1 MNRRTNT
8 RLFSLL
14 LTICTALGCGCAA
27 RPQAIIQ
34 PQKRMIYEPVR
45 FEDGTPVS
53 DDKEAEA
60 LFEKDPVQTDT
71 TFAENGDTLLTVRH
85 TGAFMRIQLEG
96 LPTDAGID
104 HILLVPMRGEVM
116 DLPVTIPASGPLVIW
131 QAKTPGWIRPAAAIA
146 TAKDGRIWSARLKG
160 QTLRAGTAYR
170 WDATVVTPEAPAPG
184 LTAKV
189 LSSTALPDIEDGEYS
204 GITWLSGNNYAVV
217 DNDQKGGGILHFFI
231 PIDKTGHVGQ
241 VSMRPAAGTVVSTDK
256 NRDGEGI
263 AYVSSLGT
271 LYVASERHQEIREY
285 DLAGRDTGKSLR
297 VPKDLSVEAIT
308 PNRGFEAL
316 TYNNATGLIWTM
328 TEAPLAKD
336 TFLPRILRLQAFTT
350 DGKPADRFLY
360 QTNEP
365 EKSAGKTAAYVFGVP
380 CMAALDDGRILVLER
395 EVYVPKGNL
404 LNKVQ
409 NAFTRTDLFIVDPV
423 HDTAGILRKSLV
435 CTFRTGALDLANFEG
450 MCLGPTLPDGRRC
463 LILIADSQRGAGGLT
478 QEYVKVILLK

>member
-1 MNRRTNT
+1 MKLRKIR
-8 RLFSLL
+8 SLQIFL
-14 LTICTALGCGCAA
+14 LTVGTALGCAA
-27 RPQAIIQ
+27 Q
-34 PQKRMIYEPVR
+34 PKVKMIYEPVCY
-45 FEDGTPVS
+45 EDGTSISS
-53 DDKEAEA
+53 D
-60 LFEKDPVQTDT
+60 KDVEFLLKKDRLQCDT
-71 TFAENGDTLLTVRH
+71 TFNENGDTLIVVRH
-85 TGAFMRIQLEG
+85 SSAFVRMQLEG
-96 LPTDAGID
+96 LPADAGID
-104 HILLVPMRGEVM
+104 HILLVPMKGEAKEI
-116 DLPVTIPASGPLVIW
+116 PVTVPESGKLVLWSTKAPGKLPATAVV
-131 QAKTPGWIRPAAAIA
+131 AR
-146 TAKDGRIWSARLKG
+146 AKDGRTWSARLKKCAI
-160 QTLRAGTAYR
+160 QAGSAYR
-170 WDATVVTPEAPAPG
+170 WNAAMVTPSAPATD
-184 LTAKV
+184 LTARPLPSTV
-189 LSSTALPDIEDGEYS
+189 LSEIEAGEYS
-204 GITWLSGNNYAVV
+204 GITWLSGDNYAVV

-297 VPKDLSVEAIT
+297 VPKDLSVGAIT
-308 PNRGFEAL
+308 PNRGFESL

-336 TFLPRILRLQAFTT
+336 TILPRILRLQAFTT

-365 EKSAGKTAAYVFGVP
+365 EKSAGKTSAYVFGVP

-423 HDTAGILRKSLV
+423 HDSAGILRKSLV

>member
-1 MNRRTNT
+1 MKLRKIR
-8 RLFSLL
+8 SLQIFL
-14 LTICTALGCGCAA
+14 LTVGTALGCAA
-27 RPQAIIQ
+27 Q
-34 PQKRMIYEPVR
+34 PQVKMIYEPVCY
-45 FEDGTPVS
+45 EDGTSISS
-53 DDKEAEA
+53 D
-60 LFEKDPVQTDT
+60 KDVEFLLKKDRLQCDT
-71 TFAENGDTLLTVRH
+71 TLNENGDTLIIVRH
-85 TGAFMRIQLEG
+85 TSAFVRMQLEG
-96 LPTDAGID
+96 LPADAGID
-104 HILLVPMRGEVM
+104 HILLVPMSGEAKE
-116 DLPVTIPASGPLVIW
+116 LPVSVPESGKLVLWSTKAPGKLPATAVV
-131 QAKTPGWIRPAAAIA
+131 AR
-146 TAKDGRIWSARLKG
+146 AKDGRTWSARLKKCAI
-160 QTLRAGTAYR
+160 QAGSAYR
-170 WDATVVTPEAPAPG
+170 WNATMVPPNAPATG
-184 LTAKV
+184 LTARPLPSTV
-189 LSSTALPDIEDGEYS
+189 LSEIEAGEYS
-204 GITWLSGNNYAVV
+204 GITWLSGDNYAVV

-263 AYVSSLGT
+263 AYVSALGT

-297 VPKDLSVEAIT
+297 VPKDLSVGAIT
-308 PNRGFEAL
+308 PNRGFESL

-336 TFLPRILRLQAFTT
+336 TILPRILRLQAFTT

-365 EKSAGKTAAYVFGVP
+365 EKTAEKTSAYVFGVP

-423 HDTAGILRKSLV
+423 HDSAGILRKSLV